1 MIETINNGDI
11 GAEVRRKLNSN
22 FQQLLSEM
30 SNLDFSEYA
39 AAFELVNVGTEDEPD
54 LQLVAKKA
62 LFAYNANAFKIDDTL
77 SLDEYLS
84 LREEGGTIEKTLY
97 LICEHEPEQEQGRS

>member
-22 FQQLLSEM
+22 FQQLLCEM

-39 AAFELVNVGTEDEPD
+39 AAFELVNVGTADEPD
-54 LQLVAKKA
+54 FQLVAKKA
-62 LFAYNANAFKIDDTL
+62 LFAFNANGNGLKINRDLTKE
-77 SLDEYLS
+77 EYEA
-84 LREEGGTIEKTLY
+84 LREAGQTDPNTLY
-97 LICEHEPEQEQGRS
+97 LIKKNVQENIQ

>member
-1 MIETINNGDI
+1 MIEQINNGDI
-11 GAEVRRKLNSN
+11 GAEVRRKLNAN
-22 FQQLLSEM
+22 FQQLLDALSQKDI
-30 SNLDFSEYA
+30 SALL
-39 AAFELVNVGTEDEPD
+39 AAFELKNVGTEDEPD
-54 LQLVAKKA
+54 FQLVAKKA

-77 SLDEYLS
+77 TLDEYLS